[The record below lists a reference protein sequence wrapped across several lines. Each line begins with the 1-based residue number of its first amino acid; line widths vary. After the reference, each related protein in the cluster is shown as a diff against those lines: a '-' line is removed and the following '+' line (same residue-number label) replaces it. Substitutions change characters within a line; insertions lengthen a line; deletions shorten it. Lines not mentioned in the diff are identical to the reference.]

1 MTGLVLDP
9 ETDAR
14 SWHDVLREGIDI
26 RLARRPGPPL
36 VRRLEPVT
44 FGIPLPRG
52 AAMDSDDF
60 TLWDAVGHQ
69 VPTEAHVLDR
79 WSDESIRWLLVDAQL
94 SDDPATNAGPHCLRH
109 KPGATVQGLQVR
121 QDGAAVHVDTGRL
134 RAVVAPGSAFPFT
147 EIVVDGEQAV
157 DVSRS
162 RVSVLDDKRRACP
175 VLFERVTIEHTGTL
189 RTVVAVEGQIKN
201 PAGALALEVLL
212 RIHFFAGSPTP
223 RWLLRLRNPRK
234 AEHPDGYWD
243 LGSAGSV
250 LLEDCSLQLAMAGA
264 GGVTTI
270 CSAEIGAPFEP
281 VSSAFSLYQDSSG
294 GENWKSRNH
303 VNREHVVPNTFR
315 GYRMTGS
322 AGDREGLRATPVVAL
337 TRENAQL
344 VACMPAFWQN
354 FPKAMEAAGDTLT
367 LRLFPQQYADVHEI
381 QGGEQKTH
389 EFFVAFGPDRVT
401 DEPLAW
407 CRQRLLPHATPEWYA
422 ASGAVAYL
430 TPPTLPISA
439 DHRRLVD
446 AAIAGADTF
455 EHKRE
460 VVDEYGWRHFGDVYG
475 DHEGVRHPGPTPLV
489 SHYNNQY
496 DVVGGLGGQFLRSA
510 DLRWWTMMEEL
521 AAHVIDIDIYHTQQD
536 KSAYNHGLFWHTYH
550 YGDADTATH
559 RSYPRA
565 GAREIN
571 GGGPS
576 ADQNYTSGLML
587 HYFLTG
593 ETASRE
599 TVIDSAQYVI
609 DVDDGSKTVFR
620 WLDRGYTGFA
630 TASGSYSYHGPG
642 RSPANSVNALLDGYR
657 LTGRRRFID
666 KAEAIILRCV
676 HPAQDIDRLD
686 LLDAENKWFYLM
698 FLQSLGKYLDEK
710 AERDQLDGMYAYGR
724 ATLLHYARWMATHE
738 RPFLEH
744 PEKLVFPTETWAA
757 QDIRKSD
764 IFVWAM
770 QHAEGSERA
779 RFLERAQFF
788 FEYATTTLAGMPTKT
803 LARPVI
809 LLLSN
814 GWLRSWIEGHPG
826 ARRPQG
832 LTTQSFPPMAH
843 FEPQKPRAMRR
854 AKRIALAGVVLFLLL
869 VALFVRSML

>member
-1 MTGLVLDP
+1 M
-9 ETDAR
+9 R
-14 SWHDVLREGIDI
+14 SVI
-26 RLARRPGPPL
+26 R
-36 VRRLEPVT
+36 
-44 FGIPLPRG
+44 
-52 AAMDSDDF
+52 
-60 TLWDAVGHQ
+60 

-121 QDGAAVHVDTGRL
+121 QDGAAIHVDTGRL

-162 RVSVLDDKRRACP
+162 RMSVLDDKRRACP

-212 RIHFFAGSPTP
+212 RIHFFAGSPTA

-264 GGVTTI
+264 GGVTTT
-270 CSAEIGAPFEP
+270 CSAEIGAPFES
-281 VSSAFSLYQDSSG
+281 VTSAFSLYQDSSG
-294 GENWKSRNH
+294 GENWKSLNH

-322 AGDREGLRATPVVAL
+322 GGDREGLRATPVVAL

-430 TPPTLPISA
+430 TPSTLPISA

-446 AAIAGADTF
+446 AAIEGADTF

-496 DVVGGLGGQFLRSA
+496 DVVGGFGGQFLRSA

-521 AAHVIDIDIYHTQQD
+521 AAHVVDIDIYHTQQD

-593 ETASRE
+593 DTASRE

-620 WLDRGYTGFA
+620 WLDRGYTGLA
-630 TASGSYSYHGPG
+630 TASGSYQLPRAGAQPG
-642 RSPANSVNALLDGYR
+642 QFGQRAAGRVSADRPAAVHRQGGSD
-657 LTGRRRFID
+657 
-666 KAEAIILRCV
+666 
-676 HPAQDIDRLD
+676 HPALCASGAGHRSARPARRGDQMVLPDVPPVAWASIWTTRRNEISSTGCTPTG
-686 LLDAENKWFYLM
+686 ARRCCTT
-698 FLQSLGKYLDEK
+698 
-710 AERDQLDGMYAYGR
+710 RDG
-724 ATLLHYARWMATHE
+724 WPTHE
-738 RPFLEH
+738 RPFLDH

-770 QHAEGSERA
+770 QHAERDERA

-814 GWLRSWIEGHPG
+814 GWLRSWIEGHPD

>member
-9 ETDAR
+9 ETDTR
-14 SWHDVLREGIDI
+14 SWHDVLRDGIDI
-26 RLARRPGPPL
+26 HLARRPGPAL
-36 VRRLEPVT
+36 MRGLEPVT
-44 FGIPLPRG
+44 VGIPLPRG

-60 TLWDAVGHQ
+60 TLWDPLGHQ
-69 VPTEAHVLDR
+69 VPAEAHVLDR
-79 WSDESIRWLLVDAQL
+79 WSDESIRWLLLDAQL
-94 SDDPATNAGPHCLRH
+94 SDDPDTSTGPHCLRH
-109 KPGATVQGLQVR
+109 KPGATVQGLQIR
-121 QDGAAVHVDTGRL
+121 QDGTQVHVDTGPM
-134 RAVVAPGSAFPFT
+134 RAVLAPGSACPFS
-147 EIVVDGEQAV
+147 EVVVDGRPAV
-157 DVSRS
+157 DVGRS
-162 RVSVLDDKRRACP
+162 RLSMLDSKRAACAI
-175 VLFERVTIEHTGTL
+175 VFERVTIEHTGIL
-189 RTVVAVEGQIKN
+189 RSVVAVEGQIKDSD
-201 PAGALALEVLL
+201 GALVLEVLL
-212 RIHFFAGSPTP
+212 RIQFFAGSSTA
-223 RWLLRLRNPRK
+223 RWLVRLRNPRK

-243 LGSAGSV
+243 LGSGGSV
-250 LLEDCSLQLAMAGA
+250 LLEDCALQFAMAGA
-264 GGVTTI
+264 GAVAAT
-270 CSAEIGAPFEP
+270 CSPEIGAPFEP
-281 VSSAFSLYQDSSG
+281 VGSGFSLYQDSSG

-303 VNREHVVPNTFR
+303 VNREHTVANTFR

-322 AGDREGLRATPVVAL
+322 GADRDGLRATPIVAL
-337 TRENAQL
+337 TRDGAQL
-344 VACMPAFWQN
+344 AACMPAFWQN
-354 FPKAMEAAGDTLT
+354 FPKAMEAAGDVLT
-367 LRLFPQQYADVHEI
+367 VRLFPQQYADVHEI

-389 EFFVAFGPDRVT
+389 ELFVAFGPDRVT

-407 CRQRLLPHATPEWYA
+407 CRQRLLPHASPEWYA
-422 ASGAVAYL
+422 ATEAVAYL
-430 TPPTLPISA
+430 TPSALPISA
-439 DHRRLVD
+439 AHRRLAD
-446 AAIAGADTF
+446 AAIVGDDTF
-455 EHKRE
+455 AHKRE

-475 DHEGVRHPGPTPLV
+475 DHEGVRHSGPTPLV

-496 DVVGGLGGQFLRSA
+496 DVIGGFGGEFLRSG

-536 KSAYNHGLFWHTYH
+536 KWAYNHGLFWHTYH

-565 GAREIN
+565 GAKEIN

-593 ETASRE
+593 DTASRE

-609 DVDDGSKTVFR
+609 DADDGSKTVFR

-698 FLQSLGKYLDEK
+698 FLQSLGKYLDDK
-710 AERDQLDGMYAYGR
+710 AERGQLDAMYAYGR
-724 ATLLHYARWMATHE
+724 ATLLHYARWMAAHE
-738 RPFLEH
+738 RPFLDH
-744 PEKLVFPTETWAA
+744 PEALVFPTETWAA

-770 QHAEGSERA
+770 QHADGAERERFRERA
-779 RFLERAQFF
+779 AFF
-788 FEYATTTLAGMPTKT
+788 FDYATTTLAGMPTKT

-814 GWLRSWIEGHPG
+814 GWLWSWIDSHPAVRKPEGLKTH
-826 ARRPQG
+826 A
-832 LTTQSFPPMAH
+832 FPPMGR
-843 FEPQKPRAMRR
+843 FEPQKPRAIRR
-854 AKRIALAGVVLFLLL
+854 AKRVALVGVALFLLL
-869 VALFVRSML
+869 LAMFVRRMS